1 MYVLNAQQMRNAD
14 AMASEKYGIPGI
26 VLMENAARAVYD
38 YIIQKNYNSV
48 VIVCGG
54 GNNGGDGF
62 ALARLLSTNG
72 CQARVFCFADKT
84 RIKGDAAANLSILNK
99 MEIKVEDSLEELVN
113 ALKQSQVV
121 VDAIFGTGFRGEIKG
136 SYKEAIE
143 IINNISNDI
152 ISIDIP
158 SGICSDTGKEANVH
172 IKADCTITFCCKKPG
187 HLLGAG
193 RQASGQVLIR
203 GISIPQACIYSQ
215 NPGIMTNDE
224 RYPFR
229 LIKERSIES
238 HKGDY
243 GRVYIMSGSHNMS
256 GAAAL
261 CAKAALRTGSGL
273 VTCMVPECIMDR
285 VGSIVPEATFLSFD
299 DEKSNE
305 CMHEEMLKQIY
316 NTADA
321 VAFGPGM
328 GTGKKTVGMLKGLLA
343 NYKGKLVI
351 DADGINI
358 LSEHKELLEK
368 LTPDII
374 LTPHPGEMSRLTG
387 LSVKEIN
394 TERMDV
400 ARSFARDFSCIVVLK
415 GASTVVSNGKEL
427 YINTSGNP
435 GMATGGSGDVLTG
448 MVASLCGQGYETWD
462 AAVLGCYLHG
472 CAGDAA
478 MEQYG
483 YGLTAGDLP
492 DFISRIK
499 L

>member
-14 AMASEKYGIPGI
+14 AMASEKYGIPGM
-26 VLMENAARAVYD
+26 VLMENAAGAVYD
-38 YIIQKNYNSV
+38 HVIQKDYSSI

-62 ALARLLSTNG
+62 ALARLLYTNG
-72 CQARVFCFADKT
+72 CQVRVFCFADKT
-84 RIKGDAAANLSILNK
+84 RIKGDAALNLSILDK
-99 MEIKVEDSLEELVN
+99 MDVKVETSLEELTN
-113 ALKQSQVV
+113 ALKQCQAV
-121 VDAIFGTGFRGEIKG
+121 VDAIFGTGFRGEIQG
-136 SYKEAIE
+136 SYKEAID
-143 IINNISNDI
+143 IINNSGKHV

-158 SGICSDTGKEANVH
+158 SGICSDTGKASNAY

-187 HLLGAG
+187 LILETG
-193 RQASGQVLIR
+193 RQASGLVLVR
-203 GISIPQACIYSQ
+203 GISMPEGCILSQ
-215 NPGIMTNDE
+215 KPYITTNDE
-224 RYPFR
+224 SYPAL
-229 LIKERSIES
+229 LIKKRSMES

-243 GRVYIMSGSHNMS
+243 GRVYVVAGSYNMS
-256 GAAAL
+256 GAVAL
-261 CAKAALRTGSGL
+261 CAKAALRMGSGL
-273 VTCMVPECIMDR
+273 VTCVVPESIMDR
-285 VGSIVPEATFLSFD
+285 VGTIVPEATFLSL
-299 DEKSNE
+299 DEKE
-305 CMHEEMLKQIY
+305 CDKYTYEEALKQIC
-316 NTADA
+316 NASDA

-328 GTGKKTVGMLKGLLA
+328 GTGEKAAEMLKAMLE

-358 LSEHKELLEK
+358 LSEYKELLKK

-387 LSVKEIN
+387 LTVKEIN
-394 TERMDV
+394 TGRIDV
-400 ARSFARDFSCIVVLK
+400 ARRFAEEHNCILVLK
-415 GASTVVSNGKEL
+415 GASTVVSDGRKL

-448 MVASLCGQGYETWD
+448 IIASLCGQGYEPWE
-462 AAVLGCYLHG
+462 ASVLGCYLHG

-492 DFISRIK
+492 DFIGRIK
-499 L
+499 K

>member
-38 YIIQKNYNSV
+38 YIKEKNYSSIV
-48 VIVCGG
+48 VVCGG

-62 ALARLLSTNG
+62 ALARLLITNG
-72 CQARVFCFADKT
+72 CRARVFCFADRT
-84 RIKGDAAANLSILNK
+84 RIKGDAAVNLSILNK
-99 MEIKVEDSLEELVN
+99 MDIKVETSLEELAN
-113 ALKQSQVV
+113 AVSQCQAV
-121 VDAIFGTGFRGEIKG
+121 VDAIFGTGFRGEIQG
-136 SYKEAIE
+136 AYKEAIE
-143 IINNISNDI
+143 IINNSGRHV

-158 SGICSDTGKEANVH
+158 SGIYCDTGNASGTY

-187 HLLGAG
+187 LLLKTG
-193 RQASGQVLIR
+193 RQASGAVLVR
-203 GISIPQACIYSQ
+203 GISMPEACILSQ
-215 NPGIMTNDE
+215 EPYITTDDE
-224 RYPFR
+224 SYPAS

-243 GRVYIMSGSHNMS
+243 GRVYIVSGSYNMS

-261 CAKAALRTGSGL
+261 CAKAALRMGSGL
-273 VTCMVPECIMDR
+273 VTCVVPECIMDR
-285 VGSIVPEATFLSFD
+285 VGSIVPEATFLSFND
-299 DEKSNE
+299 GESNGCAYE
-305 CMHEEMLKQIY
+305 DVLNQICS
-316 NTADA
+316 TADA
-321 VAFGPGM
+321 VAFGPGV
-328 GTGKKTVGMLKGLLA
+328 GTEEKAVGMLKVLLD
-343 NYKGKLVI
+343 NFNGKLVI

-358 LSEHKELLEK
+358 LSKHRELLEK
-368 LTPDII
+368 LKPNVI

-387 LSVKEIN
+387 LAIEEIN

-400 ARSFARDFSCIVVLK
+400 ARSFAGEHSCIVVLK
-415 GASTVVSNGKEL
+415 GASTVVSDGRKL

-448 MVASLCGQGYETWD
+448 IIASLCGQGYDPWD
-462 AAVLGCYLHG
+462 ASVLGCYLHG

-478 MEQYG
+478 MKQYG
-483 YGLTAGDLP
+483 YGLIAGDLP
-492 DFISRIK
+492 DYLGRIK

>member
-26 VLMENAARAVYD
+26 VLMENAARSVYD
-38 YIIQKNYNSV
+38 HIIQKSYSSI

-62 ALARLLSTNG
+62 ALARLLSTYG
-72 CQARVFCFADKT
+72 CQVRVFCFADKT
-84 RIKGDAAANLSILNK
+84 RIKGDAAVNLGILDK
-99 MEIKVEDSLEELVN
+99 MDIKVEASLDELAN
-113 ALKQSQVV
+113 AMNQCQAV
-121 VDAIFGTGFRGEIKG
+121 VDAIFGTGFRGEIQG

-143 IINNISNDI
+143 IINSSGKYV

-158 SGICSDTGKEANVH
+158 SGICSDTGKAANVYV
-172 IKADCTITFCCKKPG
+172 KADCTITFCCKKPG
-187 HLLGAG
+187 LLLNTG
-193 RQASGQVLIR
+193 RQASGLVLVR
-203 GISIPQACIYSQ
+203 GISIPEGCILSQ
-215 NPGIMTNDE
+215 EPYITTNDE
-224 RYPFR
+224 SYPAR
-229 LIKERSIES
+229 LIKKRCIES

-243 GRVYIMSGSHNMS
+243 GRVYVVSGSYNMS
-256 GAAAL
+256 GAVAL

-273 VTCMVPECIMDR
+273 VTCVVPESIMDR

-299 DEKSNE
+299 DKERKGCTYKDALE
-305 CMHEEMLKQIY
+305 QIC
-316 NTADA
+316 NSADA

-328 GTGKKTVGMLKGLLA
+328 GTGEKAVEMLKGLLD
-343 NYKGKLVI
+343 NFKGKLVI

-387 LSVKEIN
+387 LTVKEIN

-400 ARSFARDFSCIVVLK
+400 TRRFAEKYSCIVLLK
-415 GASTVVSNGKEL
+415 GASTVVSNGKKL

-448 MVASLCGQGYETWD
+448 IITSLCGQGYEPWD
-462 AAVLGCYLHG
+462 ASVLGCYLHG

-478 MEQYG
+478 MEEYG

-492 DFISRIK
+492 DFMGRIK